1 MSSQGDRLSIT
12 PERVVVSAVVALA
25 VALALQPLFVPR
37 VPERQTEFTWEMF
50 AKSGPRDEFLV
61 EGADGTSRYS
71 VADLV
76 TPARANTD
84 YTIVLPDHIC
94 STQDGAER
102 VTVLRADAVLAVH
115 DCPA

>member
-1 MSSQGDRLSIT
+1 MSSPDRHRPSGS
-12 PERVVVSAVVALA
+12 ERVVVAAVVALA
-25 VALALQPLFVPR
+25 VALAVQPMFVSR

-61 EGADGTSRYS
+61 ESAGGTTRYS
-71 VADLV
+71 VAELV

-94 STQDGAER
+94 STRDGVER
-102 VTVLRADAVLAVH
+102 VTVLRADEVLAVH
-115 DCPA
+115 DCPT